1 MHRGENG
8 STDVIRDEPAR
19 DHGQIGAGL
28 KDSVNSGET
37 AAAERPEIAN
47 DAVSVEV
54 LRECIAYAHD
64 VGCADRIRIKSD
76 QRNSVG
82 LRVGAGALARAFDRL
97 ADCARS
103 QRELDLAFTGTR
115 DREHQRGCITK
126 IALELDRAGAA
137 RKIVDAIELQVDVV
151 ELFCG
156 ILEFFIQLN
165 VDNRDTVEGY
175 RSNAV
180 ESACAS
186 RMDERVLRDAG
197 LDLPRHHLLDLL
209 RADAGPRTNRNC
221 LAHGNIGILALRH
234 LRVSEDTPDQ
244 DAH

>member
-126 IALELDRAGAA
+126 IAWNSIGPAPLGRSSMPLSFKLMSLNCFAA
-137 RKIVDAIELQVDVV
+137 SLS
-151 ELFCG
+151 F
-156 ILEFFIQLN
+156 
-165 VDNRDTVEGY
+165 
-175 RSNAV
+175 S
-180 ESACAS
+180 SS
-186 RMDERVLRDAG
+186 
-197 LDLPRHHLLDLL
+197 
-209 RADAGPRTNRNC
+209 
-221 LAHGNIGILALRH
+221 
-234 LRVSEDTPDQ
+234 
-244 DAH
+244 